1 MQAPGSGPRLQLA
14 GPLPACGLRGPVRG
28 LSMFQAPGLRAGG
41 AWQQAGGV
49 GLARRLPL
57 GGSTEASVPAKSTA
71 QQSPFLHSLCN
82 TQLGQGSCSVL
93 GHGDRRDPA
102 SSSAEVAVPVA
113 VPVAEPPSRTGL
125 SCACPRGLQQQNP
138 QPGGSKRRKCH
149 ASRVCRLGVRGRAA
163 AGPCARW
170 APFLPLPAL
179 AVAGRPGG
187 PWTVPAHLPGTPG
200 VSARGPPCSDVTS
213 PYPITSAVSRP
224 RSQVLGVRA
233 STCLLLRGTEFNP

>member
-1 MQAPGSGPRLQLA
+1 MPGYGPRLRLA

-93 GHGDRRDPA
+93 GHGNRRDPA
-102 SSSAEVAVPVA
+102 SSSGRGGRAGGRASLQDRPVLCVPAWPAATESAAGRLQTTEVPCLPGLQAGCPGPGCCGAVCSVGSLPA
-113 VPVAEPPSRTGL
+113 PPS
-125 SCACPRGLQQQNP
+125 
-138 QPGGSKRRKCH
+138 PGGRRQ
-149 ASRVCRLGVRGRAA
+149 AWRSL
-163 AGPCARW
+163 
-170 APFLPLPAL
+170 
-179 AVAGRPGG
+179 
-187 PWTVPAHLPGTPG
+187 TVPAHLPGTPG
-200 VSARGPPCSDVTS
+200 VSARGPPCSDATS

>member
-1 MQAPGSGPRLQLA
+1 
-14 GPLPACGLRGPVRG
+14 
-28 LSMFQAPGLRAGG
+28 MFQAPGLGAGG

-93 GHGDRRDPA
+93 GHGNRRDPA
-102 SSSAEVAVPVA
+102 SSSGRGGRAGGRASLQDRPVLCVPARPAATESAAGRLQTTEVPCLPGLQAGCPGPGCCGAVCSVGSLPA
-113 VPVAEPPSRTGL
+113 PPS
-125 SCACPRGLQQQNP
+125 
-138 QPGGSKRRKCH
+138 PGG
-149 ASRVCRLGVRGRAA
+149 
-163 AGPCARW
+163 RW
-170 APFLPLPAL
+170 QAWRSL
-179 AVAGRPGG
+179 
-187 PWTVPAHLPGTPG
+187 TVPAHLPGTPG

>member
-1 MQAPGSGPRLQLA
+1 
-14 GPLPACGLRGPVRG
+14 
-28 LSMFQAPGLRAGG
+28 MFQAPGLGAGG
-41 AWQQAGGV
+41 AWQQAWGS
-49 GLARRLPL
+49 LAACLWAVRLRRVCRPSPRPSKARFCTAFATHSWVRGRVPSSGTGTEGIPHPLP
-57 GGSTEASVPAKSTA
+57 
-71 QQSPFLHSLCN
+71 
-82 TQLGQGSCSVL
+82 
-93 GHGDRRDPA
+93 
-102 SSSAEVAVPVA
+102 AEVA

>member
-1 MQAPGSGPRLQLA
+1 
-14 GPLPACGLRGPVRG
+14 
-28 LSMFQAPGLRAGG
+28 MFQAPGLGAGG

-93 GHGDRRDPA
+93 GHGNRRDPA
-102 SSSAEVAVPVA
+102 SSSGRGGRAGGRASLQDRPVLCVPARPAATESAAGRLQTTEVPCL
-113 VPVAEPPSRTGL
+113 P
-125 SCACPRGLQQQNP
+125 GLQ
-138 QPGGSKRRKCH
+138 
-149 ASRVCRLGVRGRAA
+149 
-163 AGPCARW
+163 
-170 APFLPLPAL
+170 
-179 AVAGRPGG
+179 AGRPGPG
-187 PWTVPAHLPGTPG
+187 CCGAVCSVGSLPAPPSPGGRRQAWRSLTVPAHLPGTPG